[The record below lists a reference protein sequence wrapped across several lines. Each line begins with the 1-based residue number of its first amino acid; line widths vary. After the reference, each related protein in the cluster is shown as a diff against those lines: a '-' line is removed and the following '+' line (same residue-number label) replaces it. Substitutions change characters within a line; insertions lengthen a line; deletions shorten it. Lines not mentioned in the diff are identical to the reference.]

1 MGPSIQGARDAP
13 STWLLLLQSCRHKLV
28 KPTQCSWLP
37 WPLQESYDGKVQRAV
52 AGALRTLAFKNEDNK
67 NQIVECRALST
78 LIHMLRAEDS
88 LIHYEAVGVIGN
100 LVHSSQVRTSH
111 VL

>member
-1 MGPSIQGARDAP
+1 M
-13 STWLLLLQSCRHKLV
+13 
-28 KPTQCSWLP
+28 
-37 WPLQESYDGKVQRAV
+37 QESYDGKVQRAV

-78 LIHMLRAEDS
+78 LIHMLRAEDH

-100 LVHSSQVRTSH
+100 LVHSSKVRLARAPAQAIRVSLARELCMCS
-111 VL
+111 V